1 MFFLTDI
8 WCHGIFADEF
18 LKQIDMRKHKLT
30 LLLLLFGF
38 ILPATWCDARGTNLT
53 DGYSHIQIK
62 ESNVQG
68 TPRSS
73 SIQATINGHALTVSF
88 TENLGQVAISV
99 TTSTGSVVE
108 CLSTITP
115 NGVILYIPNAGDYIV
130 NFTLPNGDEYYGE
143 FTVTE

>member
-1 MFFLTDI
+1 MLDTV
-8 WCHGIFADEF
+8 
-18 LKQIDMRKHKLT
+18 LKHLILPSKSKHNKTMSKLKH
-30 LLLLLFGF
+30 LILFCCLLFM
-38 ILPATWCDARGTNLT
+38 ANS
-53 DGYSHIQIK
+53 GYPFNVLNHIQYGDGVSIIVIAK
-62 ESNVQG
+62 ASYNGLDKSN
-68 TPRSS
+68 
-73 SIQATINGHALTVSF
+73 SINVSLNGHALTVVF

-143 FTVTE
+143 FTITD

>member
-1 MFFLTDI
+1 M
-8 WCHGIFADEF
+8 
-18 LKQIDMRKHKLT
+18 QKHKLNIYV
-30 LLLLLFGF
+30 LLLGLLSLATWQQAYGF
-38 ILPATWCDARGTNLT
+38 ILS
-53 DGYSHIQIK
+53 DGYSHINIK
-62 ESNVQG
+62 EAHVEG
-68 TPRSS
+68 VPKGS
-73 SIQATINGHALTVSF
+73 SIQATINGHALTVVF

-143 FTVTE
+143 FTVTD